1 MEIEHGWGAV
11 LAEDWLAARARRT
24 PDALALVWEGRRWS
38 YGALA
43 REVEACAANLARMGV
58 AAGQHVGVLL
68 PNGPA
73 YVYAVHALARLG
85 AVLVPLNR
93 RLTVAE
99 LRWQVAQADSALLV
113 YGDATAAEAD
123 ALAAEG
129 VATCHVA
136 ALARSTDATAP
147 TRPFD
152 LDATQAIVFTSGTTG
167 RPKGA
172 MLTFANHLWSATASA
187 FRLGV
192 QAQDRWLSALP
203 LYHVGGLAVLFRSCL
218 YGTAVILQDG
228 FDLAAFNESLDR
240 DGVTM
245 TSLVPT
251 MLYRL
256 LPARE
261 GWPDSLRLVLV
272 GGAATTPELA
282 TQCAEAG
289 VPIATTY
296 GLTEASSQV
305 ATALPEEVA
314 KKPGSA
320 GKPLMF
326 TDVRIVDEAGVT
338 LPAGET
344 GEIAV
349 SGPTVMRGYYG
360 NKDATAETLVAG
372 ELRTGDIGYVDEDG
386 DLWLLQRR
394 SDVIISGGEN
404 VYPAE
409 VEDVMREHDAV
420 SAVCVVGPPHQEWG
434 QEVAAMVVLK
444 AGREVTEDELF
455 RFCRRRL
462 AGYKIPRRVQFVE
475 ALPLTASGK
484 VARVKVFERLSAED

>member
-1 MEIEHGWGAV
+1 MEIRDWG
-11 LAEDWLAARARRT
+11 LETGDWLTARVGRS
-24 PDALALVWEGRRWS
+24 PQVLALVWEGRRWS

-43 REVEACAANLARMGV
+43 REVEVYAANLAWAGV
-58 AAGQHVGVLL
+58 EAGQHVAVLL
-68 PNGPA
+68 PNGPP
-73 YVYAVHALARLG
+73 YVFLVHALARLG

-93 RLTVAE
+93 RLTTAE
-99 LRWQVAQADSALLV
+99 LRWQVAQADSTLLL
-113 YGDATAAEAD
+113 YGDETAAEAE
-123 ALAAEG
+123 ALAE
-129 VATCHVA
+129 VCATRHVA
-136 ALARSTDATAP
+136 ELARATEATAP
-147 TRPFD
+147 AHPFS
-152 LDATQAIVFTSGTTG
+152 LEATQAIVFTSGTTG

-172 MLTFANHLWSATASA
+172 MLSFGNHFWSATASA
-187 FRLGV
+187 LRLGV
-192 QAQDRWLSALP
+192 QAEDRWLSALP

-218 YGTAVILQDG
+218 YGTAVILHEG
-228 FDLAAFNESLDR
+228 FDLAAFNESLDS

-256 LPARE
+256 LPERE
-261 GWPDSLRLVLV
+261 SWPDSLRLVLV

-282 TQCAEAG
+282 MQCAEAG
-289 VPIATTY
+289 APIATTY

-305 ATALPEEVA
+305 ATALPHDVSR
-314 KKPGSA
+314 KPGSA

-326 TDVRIVDEAGVT
+326 TAVRILDEEGDT
-338 LPAGET
+338 LPAGEP

-349 SGPTVMRGYYG
+349 RGPTVMRGYYG
-360 NKDATAETLVAG
+360 DPEATAEALLDG
-372 ELRTGDIGYVDEDG
+372 ELRTGDIGHIDEDG

-409 VEDVMREHDAV
+409 VESVLREHDAV
-420 SAVCVVGPPHQEWG
+420 AAACVVGTPHAEWG
-434 QEVAAMVVLK
+434 QQVAAMVAVEPGHDL
-444 AGREVTEDELF
+444 TEAELM

-462 AGYKIPRRVQFVE
+462 AGYKVPRRVQFVE

-484 VARVKVFERLSAED
+484 VARATVVEVMREIGD